1 MPGGQ
6 ADRGGL
12 HQPYF
17 DAAFYPHPAPAYP
30 GSQHPSYPQFPPQ
43 LDRGMLEEYRRKM
56 DHLQRQFDAQLRPKL
71 DELKRQVVTV
81 EERIREVSETRDL
94 LLSEAITEH
103 QVLPRPHSTCLPPSD
118 GQRSANF

>member
-1 MPGGQ
+1 
-6 ADRGGL
+6 
-12 HQPYF
+12 
-17 DAAFYPHPAPAYP
+17 
-30 GSQHPSYPQFPPQ
+30 
-43 LDRGMLEEYRRKM
+43 MLEEYRRKM

-103 QVLPRPHSTCLPPSD
+103 QVPPPPVSHRPPLLETPQHRGDLSSCPPPPRAAGCWTPEHLRASSI
-118 GQRSANF
+118 